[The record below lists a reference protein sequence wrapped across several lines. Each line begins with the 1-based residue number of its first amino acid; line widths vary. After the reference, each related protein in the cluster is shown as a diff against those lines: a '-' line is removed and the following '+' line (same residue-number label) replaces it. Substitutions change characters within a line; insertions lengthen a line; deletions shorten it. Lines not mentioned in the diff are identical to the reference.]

1 MLSAELHQPVGGE
14 YAYYVYLSYHVQIL
28 ENVFSTMKVMLGEI
42 TDKSN
47 QGRAIAA
54 FGVRMIFDPD
64 TLVLESRV

>member
-1 MLSAELHQPVGGE
+1 MLLEESRQPVGGE
-14 YAYYVYLSYHVQIL
+14 YAYHMYLSYRVQIL

-42 TDKSN
+42 TDKTN